1 MRLTLS
7 YLIPA
12 LRSGRLP
19 LLDYLAELEARFAQL
34 EPQMQAF
41 VPEPGRFERLR
52 QEAQTLQATYI
63 QPKFRPPLFGLPVGV
78 KDIFHVAGFATRA
91 GSQLPPEVL
100 AGEEAAVVKV
110 LRECGALILGKTQ
123 TTEFAYFAPG
133 PTRNPRNLDHTPG
146 GSSSGSAAAVAA
158 DLCPLALG
166 TQTIGSVN
174 RPAAFCGVVG
184 YKPSYDRL
192 PRAGVIPLAPSLD
205 HVGLFATDVAG
216 VEIVAGLL
224 CDRWKAVEPARDPVL
239 GVPTG
244 PYLEQASPEGRAQ
257 FAETC
262 ARLRAAGLVMKTIP
276 VFDDFAA
283 IVRRHNY
290 LLAAEAARVHHKW
303 FAAHSDQ
310 YHPATAALLRQ
321 GGNVSDDQVQQA
333 HVERRALRQALLD
346 LMDEYV
352 FDLWISPAA
361 PGPAPA
367 GLDSTGDPIMNLPWT
382 QSGLPTISLPSGE
395 NGQGL
400 PFGLQV
406 TGRWY
411 QDEVMLAWARRV
423 LAPAVASRR

>member
-1 MRLTLS
+1 MPLS
-7 YLIPA
+7 
-12 LRSGRLP
+12 
-19 LLDYLAELEARFAQL
+19 DYLAELEKRFAEL
-34 EPQMQAF
+34 EPQVQAF

-52 QEAQTLQATYI
+52 QEARALQTAYPE
-63 QPKFRPPLFGLPVGV
+63 PKSRPPLFGLPVGV
-78 KDIFHVAGFATRA
+78 KDIFHVNNFATRA

-100 AGEEAAVVKV
+100 AGEEATVVTA
-110 LRECGALILGKTQ
+110 LRNKGALILGKTQ

-133 PTRNPRNLDHTPG
+133 PTRNPCNLEHTPG

-158 DLCPLALG
+158 GLSPLTLG

-192 PRAGVIPLAPSLD
+192 SRAGVIPLSPSLD
-205 HVGLFATDVAG
+205 HVGLFANDVAG
-216 VEIVAGLL
+216 LEIVTGLL
-224 CDRWKAVEPARDPVL
+224 CDEWQPVEPARDPVL

-244 PYLEQASPEGRAQ
+244 IYLEQASPEGRAQ

-276 VFDDFAA
+276 IFDDFAD
-283 IVRRHNY
+283 IVRRHNQ
-290 LLAAEAARVHHKW
+290 LLAAEAAQVHRQW
-303 FAAHSDQ
+303 FAAYSDH
-310 YHPATAALLRQ
+310 YHPTTAALLRQ
-321 GGNVSDDQVQQA
+321 GEQIPADVVQEA
-333 HVERRALRQALLD
+333 EEGRKVLRQQLLD

-352 FDLWISPAA
+352 IDLWISPAA

-367 GLDSTGDPIMNLPWT
+367 GLQSTGDPIMNLPWT
-382 QSGLPTISLPSGE
+382 QSGLPTISLPSGV